1 MKESHLKGMADCLN
15 DMRDACHDVA
25 KSKGW
30 HEPGPSFGEAIALIH
45 SELSEAL
52 EAFRDGQ
59 TPSEL
64 YTIDS
69 KPEGIPAELADVII
83 RVLDVC
89 GAFNIDIGTAFE
101 KKFSYNE
108 TRARRHGGKKL

>member
-1 MKESHLKGMADCLN
+1 MNKLVSSYMN
-15 DMRDACHDVA
+15 DVRDLCHGVA

-52 EAFRDGQ
+52 EAFRDGH

-64 YTIDS
+64 YTIDG
-69 KPEGIPAELADVII
+69 KPEGIPAELADVLI
-83 RVLDVC
+83 RVFDVC
-89 GAFNIDIGTAFE
+89 GAFNIDIQKAFFD
-101 KKFSYNE
+101 KVAYNE
-108 TRARRHGGKKL
+108 TRALRHGGKKL

>member
-1 MKESHLKGMADCLN
+1 MNHIDVRMLDTEIN
-15 DMRDACHDVA
+15 RIRDACHDIA

-52 EAFRDGQ
+52 EAFRDGH

-64 YTIDS
+64 YTIDG
-69 KPEGIPAELADVII
+69 KPEGIPAELADVLI
-83 RVLDVC
+83 RVFDVC
-89 GAFNIDIGTAFE
+89 GAFNIDIQEAFFAKVE
-101 KKFSYNE
+101 YNE
-108 TRARRHGGKKL
+108 TRAHRHGGKKL